1 MENQNISPLMPKSA
15 LEYFIDGSSNN
26 RLYLRAT
33 SIRNCL
39 ENIVETIFIHI
50 VEDEKKKEWE
60 NLNLY
65 KKLSLLDGFFP
76 KEINVQLHN
85 IRKIG
90 NKGAHPR
97 EHKELVEDD
106 INITLDDLS
115 KICEWTIL
123 AYFKK
128 NGFVEHP
135 WVPTVFSTLPPTY
148 RIRILEELFD
158 QNGIDKA
165 EVLAYLESV
174 QLYHHQLITGQIEF
188 NSQMEPSEEERML
201 GGFLLLIDKLAMA
214 YLKNRERIKSIDF
227 INNIHNEGYINS
239 LFKEQMLDKLD
250 ALWKE
255 IDNLPISASLEDTR
269 DNLNRILPAVKK
281 EEESLFLTLF
291 AAITTQ
297 SS

>member
-1 MENQNISPLMPKSA
+1 VEDQNISPLMPKSA

-50 VEDEKKKEWE
+50 VDVEEKKQWE
-60 NLNLY
+60 KLNLFG
-65 KKLSLLDGFFP
+65 KLNFLSSFFP
-76 KEINVQLHN
+76 SEINDRIHS

-90 NKGAHPR
+90 NKGAHQSG
-97 EHKELVEDD
+97 HSELIEDEV
-106 INITLDDLS
+106 NITLDELS
-115 KICEWTIL
+115 RICEWTIF

-128 NGFVEHP
+128 NGFIEHP

-148 RIRILEELFD
+148 RIRILEALFD
-158 QNGIDKA
+158 KNEINKF
-165 EVLAYLESV
+165 EVLAHLESV
-174 QLYHHQLITGQIEF
+174 QLYHQRVITGQIEF
-188 NSQMEPSEEERML
+188 SPALEPSEKEKRL

-214 YLKNRERIKSIDF
+214 YLKNRERIKGIEFVIKMHDEGF
-227 INNIHNEGYINS
+227 INSI
-239 LFKEQMLDKLD
+239 FKKQMLDKLD
-250 ALWKE
+250 ALWRE
-255 IDNLPISASLEDTR
+255 IDNLPISMSLEDTR
-269 DNLNRILPAVKK
+269 DNLNKILPAVKK

-291 AAITTQ
+291 TAITTQ